1 MRSSIA
7 GDTRTLVDVAEDA
20 ELRSDPLLDFRQ
32 EVLARSTYV
41 DNIMMLLVNNEDDN
55 LMTKLIIVA

>member
-1 MRSSIA
+1 MLVHRRGIHEVRSSIA
-7 GDTRTLVDVAEDA
+7 GDTRTLVDVAEDT

-41 DNIMMLLVNNEDDN
+41 NNDA
-55 LMTKLIIVA
+55 TC